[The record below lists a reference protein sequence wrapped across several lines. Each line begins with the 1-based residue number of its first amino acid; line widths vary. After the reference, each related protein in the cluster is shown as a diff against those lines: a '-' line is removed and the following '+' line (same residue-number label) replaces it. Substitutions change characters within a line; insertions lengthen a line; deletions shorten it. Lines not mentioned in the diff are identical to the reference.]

1 MVCGVIC
8 VFRIGRNP
16 MTIILQG
23 RLKGYQRGR
32 MYKLL
37 NMLYTPSELAQ
48 EVGFERRQVYRV
60 YIPAGCPHEQDN
72 MRHYWI
78 NGKVFREWY
87 EITYPRISLKENE
100 AFCLTCKKPVKMQ
113 NPVRKKKGGFVYLLS
128 KCPNC
133 GRKLPKI
140 IENNKRG
147 L

>member
-1 MVCGVIC
+1 MNSTKL
-8 VFRIGRNP
+8 F
-16 MTIILQG
+16 LQG
-23 RLKGYQRGR
+23 RLKGYQRMQ

-37 NMLYTPSELAQ
+37 DMLYTPSELAK
-48 EVGFERRQVYRV
+48 EIGFTQRQVYRV
-60 YIPAGCPHEQDN
+60 YIPAGCPHEQDEH
-72 MRHYWI
+72 RYLWI

-87 EITYPRISLKENE
+87 EVTYPRMTLKEDE
-100 AFCLTCKKPVKMQ
+100 AFCLTCKRPVKMA

-140 IENNKRG
+140 IENNKQG